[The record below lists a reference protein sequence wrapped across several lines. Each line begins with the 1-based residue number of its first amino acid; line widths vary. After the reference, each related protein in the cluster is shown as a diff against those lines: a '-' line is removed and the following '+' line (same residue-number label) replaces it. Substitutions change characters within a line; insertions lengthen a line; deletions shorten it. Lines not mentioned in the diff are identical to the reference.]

1 MVDQDFS
8 APLVQ
13 IFPLTSHLVTRPQL
27 TIKVP
32 GKHSLPCAQEE
43 KQPDTDIEIEYKYSG
58 QSGLESGLHGR
69 GVDVKQTVMK
79 PPEIKAHNMP
89 PSVGLR
95 ALAMISTLRQS
106 LSIPGRLAFTVVLI
120 FHNFIIL
127 FFIHTTISFFC
138 ERVQSLTMKSA
149 TMFSLRMCKALLFCS
164 QIHNHCGTGQFGI
177 GEGWIIQ
184 WFLVC
189 FVLFL
194 MKIAMLLVLVS
205 NFKEYFECRAFSVSY
220 LLPTPEQAIRQHHS
234 I

>member
-1 MVDQDFS
+1 MVDQNFS

-43 KQPDTDIEIEYKYSG
+43 EQPDTDIEIEYKYSG

-95 ALAMISTLRQS
+95 ALAMFSILRQS
-106 LSIPGRLAFTVVLI
+106 LSIPGRLAFTAVLI

-149 TMFSLRMCKALLFCS
+149 TMFSLRMCKALVAYNPLLQLDSQSLWDWAVWDWRRMDNLVVFSLFC
-164 QIHNHCGTGQFGI
+164 
-177 GEGWIIQ
+177 
-184 WFLVC
+184 
-189 FVLFL
+189 FVFNEDCHATCPCL
-194 MKIAMLLVLVS
+194 
-205 NFKEYFECRAFSVSY
+205 
-220 LLPTPEQAIRQHHS
+220 
-234 I
+234 